1 MDLLKP
7 IKQFIRREAAQSQP
21 ALHTYTVSTSQQEN
35 VASPSQAMRISAC
48 YACAK
53 IIGSTVA
60 KLPLE
65 YKRLNRATGVFVDYI
80 DDPLFYLLARRPSRW
95 HTAYEFWS
103 TIAKQM
109 PLLGNAYAYIERV
122 GGQVTGLVLL
132 APHTVT
138 YDEITDYYTVCDYIH
153 GVAGIFPSSDIL
165 HFSNGSWDGSR
176 IGESVITTASR
187 TLSIQ
192 ATADRETLARFSTGG
207 KIKALLTND
216 TSVTGFGEYDGDEMD
231 RLASKVER
239 KLATNDIVS
248 VAGDAKLHQLNMSSS
263 DLQFLE
269 SRKFGVIEICRAFG
283 VPPSKIYA
291 EFNHAYN
298 AGETAAVEFLVD
310 SIDPILT
317 KIEQEL
323 EVKLLGSSPTILAN
337 YRILFDREK
346 MFTTNSITK
355 ADYYTKM
362 VAVGAWSVND
372 IRAKENMPRVEG
384 GDCAM
389 VSCNVAPVDSPKIT
403 GAEKSGQ
410 PIDKNINE

>member
-7 IKQFIRREAAQSQP
+7 IRRFIRREAEQVTP
-21 ALHTYTVSTSQQEN
+21 AAVHTYAVTSAQQES
-35 VASPSQAMRISAC
+35 VATAMQAMRISAC
-48 YACAK
+48 YACVK
-53 IIGSTVA
+53 LIGSTVA
-60 KLPLE
+60 KLPLA
-65 YKRLNRATGVFVDYI
+65 YKRWNSARGVFVDYT
-80 DDPLFYLLARRPSRW
+80 DDPLFYLLAKRPSRW
-95 HTAYEFWS
+95 HTAFEFWS
-103 TIAKQM
+103 TIAKQI
-109 PLLGNAYAYIERV
+109 PLLGNAYAYIDRAGNEVRS
-122 GGQVTGLVLL
+122 LILL
-132 APHTVT
+132 SPHTVT
-138 YDEITDYYTVCDYIH
+138 YDEITDFYTVSDHIH
-153 GVAGIFPSSDIL
+153 GVVGVFPSSDIL
-165 HFSNGSWDGSR
+165 HFSNGAWDGSR
-176 IGESVITTASR
+176 VGESVITTASR

-192 ATADRETLARFSTGG
+192 ATADKETLSRFSSGG

-216 TSVTGFGEYDGDEMD
+216 TSVIGFGEYDADEMD

-239 KLATNDIVS
+239 KLASNDIVS

-323 EVKLLGSSPTILAN
+323 EVKLLGSSPVMFDN

-346 MFTTNSITK
+346 MYTTNSVTK

-362 VAVGAWSVND
+362 LAVGAWSVND
-372 IRAKENMPRVEG
+372 IRAKENMPAVEG
-384 GDCAM
+384 GDSALI
-389 VSCNVAPVDSPKIT
+389 SCNVAPVNSPKVT
-403 GAEKSGQ
+403 GEEKSGQ
-410 PIDKNINE
+410 PLE

>member
-1 MDLLKP
+1 MDILKP
-7 IKQFIRREAAQSQP
+7 IREFIRREAAQNQP
-21 ALHTYTVSTSQQEN
+21 TLHTYTTITSQRES
-35 VASPSQAMRISAC
+35 VTSPEQAKRISAC
-48 YACAK
+48 YRCAEL
-53 IIGSTVA
+53 IGSTVA

-65 YKRLNRATGVFVDYI
+65 YKRMNRAKGVLVDYI
-80 DDPLFYLLARRPSRW
+80 EDPLFFLLARRPSRW

-109 PLLGNAYAYIERV
+109 PLFGNAYAYIDRV
-122 GGQVTGLVLL
+122 GSKVVSLILL
-132 APHTVT
+132 SPHTVS
-138 YDEITDYYTVCDYIH
+138 YDEITDFYTVSDYVH
-153 GVAGIFPSSDIL
+153 GVNGVFSSSDIL

-176 IGESVITTASR
+176 LGESVIATASR

-192 ATADRETLARFSTGG
+192 ATADGETLSRFATGG

-283 VPPSKIYA
+283 VPPSKVYA

-323 EVKLLGSSPTILAN
+323 EVKLLGSSPITLAN

-355 ADYYTKM
+355 ADYYNKM

-372 IRAKENMPRVEG
+372 IRAKENKPAVAG
-384 GDCAM
+384 GDSALI
-389 VSCNVAPVDSPKIT
+389 SCNVAPINSPKIT

-410 PIDKNINE
+410 PQE